1 MQFDLAKKGIIFG
14 LGIEWHE
21 NGASSSARKRNSM
34 WPTRVGHRSR
44 TAENTP
50 LSFFS
55 FFFFHF
61 TETYPARR
69 LKTHLMKRTREAH
82 RLERRGGAR
91 GQRAKRKGGRASR
104 R

>member
-55 FFFFHF
+55 FFFFSF
-61 TETYPARR
+61 YRNVSGEKAENTPDETN
-69 LKTHLMKRTREAH
+69 T
-82 RLERRGGAR
+82 
-91 GQRAKRKGGRASR
+91 
-104 R
+104 